1 MLVQWWKKKRNRNG
15 KIVFICAPA
24 LNYAIHKDANVLNI
38 SVQVEN
44 VASKKKESDSTMMV
58 LLVEL
63 FG

>member
-1 MLVQWWKKKRNRNG
+1 M
-15 KIVFICAPA
+15 FICAPA

-44 VASKKKESDSTMMV
+44 VASKKKEPDNNNNNNNTMMI